1 MHFFETLVERSLN
14 ASVENLQLLP
24 SFSNKVSERANGGRG
39 ARGARARR
47 FPARCRCFPAT
58 TETRSSLPRVIRA
71 KRSPDAARGTVVPA
85 SAPLTMSAR
94 SPSTPASFVFGD
106 GARVAGRHDDGHVSG
121 ARTKTDEDGDF
132 ELESFPL
139 TSLALGPWHARHV
152 STRLYFPSGR
162 FVFVVTRRRRAEKAS
177 AFERTAELVTRHVA
191 RRLHVDVPMSPF
203 DPDARGGPR
212 VQSSERAKRARGDRG
227 PNGGFGHRSAVPS
240 PNVSAFETFETFEH
254 FAPGATA
261 SVAGSV
267 TGTSGVAFAEGSRE
281 TRTASLKRNHTTSR
295 RWKRSPRRRR
305 DLVTTYAI
313 DHDDVVG
320 LNYVNPLCAD
330 GRLAMEARR
339 VVKRAHATLDD
350 AVASFATASSDRDT
364 RGAPPGKK
372 NASNATPTVVPGD
385 VFDRRRGDG
394 GSRAAGVG
402 RAGARRFP
410 GTPKTPKA
418 RKRSRLDADARVSE
432 NTSENTSGVLAETS
446 DAPSPRAPPRDDEP
460 DARRFAPDAAERE
473 SGVGSREPES
483 SLDASPDATSTK
495 SHRCGDTTDDACGT
509 NGAFC
514 GDQTVF
520 RDQTVFLCFDD
531 PRVSAALRDV
541 VTAERRLLALA
552 EDGIPVWA
560 LVMASCGVYYRPWLR
575 TASRLA
581 FVLLALW
588 SATAGARDVFRFC
601 ANAVAKTENANGVET
616 SSPAIAAVSSA
627 SANTLFL
634 SSLAWTG
641 GARLG
646 FVDARAVRALTAALG
661 AGARALTRVF
671 AFAGY
676 VVGRIV
682 AHRLSLAIAIRRAW
696 RSLPRMWADAH
707 GFVVASETETF
718 RRDRKMTEK
727 TFDRRDFRAETFAS
741 PRRRKPETPARG
753 APTRRADDDE

>member
-1 MHFFETLVERSLN
+1 
-14 ASVENLQLLP
+14 
-24 SFSNKVSERANGGRG
+24 
-39 ARGARARR
+39 
-47 FPARCRCFPAT
+47 
-58 TETRSSLPRVIRA
+58 
-71 KRSPDAARGTVVPA
+71 
-85 SAPLTMSAR
+85 MSAR
-94 SPSTPASFVFGD
+94 SPSTPASFGD
-106 GARVAGRHDDGHVSG
+106 GARVAGLHDGHISG
-121 ARTKTDEDGDF
+121 AHSEDEDGDF
-132 ELESFPL
+132 ERMESFPL

-152 STRLYFPSGR
+152 SLRLYFPTGR
-162 FVFVVTRRRRAEKAS
+162 FVFVVVRRRRAEKAS
-177 AFERTAELVTRHVA
+177 AFGRTAELVTRHVA

-203 DPDARGGPR
+203 ASDARGGLGKP
-212 VQSSERAKRARGDRG
+212 KRACGDRG
-227 PNGGFGHRSAVPS
+227 PNGGFNDRSAVPS
-240 PNVSAFETFETFEH
+240 PTRAAPFETFE
-254 FAPGATA
+254 PRATA

-267 TGTSGVAFAEGSRE
+267 AGTSGVAFAEGSRSRSRE
-281 TRTASLKRNHTTSR
+281 TASLARNHTT
-295 RWKRSPRRRR
+295 RRRSKHVFRTR
-305 DLVTTYAI
+305 DHVTTYAV

-364 RGAPPGKK
+364 RGALPGKK

-410 GTPKTPKA
+410 GKKNAPGSPKA
-418 RKRSRLDADARVSE
+418 RKRSRLDADPRVSE
-432 NTSENTSGVLAETS
+432 NTSENTFENTSGVLAETS
-446 DAPSPRAPPRDDEP
+446 DISSSPRTPPRDDEYLVSKNV
-460 DARRFAPDAAERE
+460 ARRFAPDAAERE
-473 SGVGSREPES
+473 SRA
-483 SLDASPDATSTK
+483 SLDASPDATPTK
-495 SHRCGDTTDDACGT
+495 SHTSPHRYDDTDD
-509 NGAFC
+509 NGC
-514 GDQTVF
+514 DDQTVF

-581 FVLLALW
+581 FVTLALW

-601 ANAVAKTENANGVET
+601 AYAVAKTENANGVET

-753 APTRRADDDE
+753 APTRRADDDK

>member
-1 MHFFETLVERSLN
+1 
-14 ASVENLQLLP
+14 
-24 SFSNKVSERANGGRG
+24 
-39 ARGARARR
+39 
-47 FPARCRCFPAT
+47 
-58 TETRSSLPRVIRA
+58 
-71 KRSPDAARGTVVPA
+71 
-85 SAPLTMSAR
+85 MSAR
-94 SPSTPASFVFGD
+94 SPSTPASFGD
-106 GARVAGRHDDGHVSG
+106 GARVAGLHDGHISG
-121 ARTKTDEDGDF
+121 AHSEDEDGDF
-132 ELESFPL
+132 ERMESFPL

-152 STRLYFPSGR
+152 SLRLYFPTGR
-162 FVFVVTRRRRAEKAS
+162 FVFVVVRRRRAEKAS
-177 AFERTAELVTRHVA
+177 AFGRTAELVTRHVA

-203 DPDARGGPR
+203 ASDARGGLGKP
-212 VQSSERAKRARGDRG
+212 KRACGDRG
-227 PNGGFGHRSAVPS
+227 PNGGFNDRSAVPS
-240 PNVSAFETFETFEH
+240 PTRAAPFETFE
-254 FAPGATA
+254 PRATA

-267 TGTSGVAFAEGSRE
+267 AGTSGVAFAEGSRSRSRE
-281 TRTASLKRNHTTSR
+281 TASLARNHTT
-295 RWKRSPRRRR
+295 RRRSKHVFRTR
-305 DLVTTYAI
+305 DHVTTYAV

-350 AVASFATASSDRDT
+350 AVASFATNAARGT
-364 RGAPPGKK
+364 RGVLL
-372 NASNATPTVVPGD
+372 NASNATPTVTLDD
-385 VFDRRRGDG
+385 VFDRRRGVR

-410 GTPKTPKA
+410 GKKNAPGSPKA
-418 RKRSRLDADARVSE
+418 RKRSRLDADPRVSE
-432 NTSENTSGVLAETS
+432 NTSENTFENTSGVLAETS
-446 DAPSPRAPPRDDEP
+446 DISSSPRTPPRDDEYLVSKNV
-460 DARRFAPDAAERE
+460 ARRFAPDAAERE
-473 SGVGSREPES
+473 SRA
-483 SLDASPDATSTK
+483 SLDASPDATPTK
-495 SHRCGDTTDDACGT
+495 SHTSPHRYDDTDD
-509 NGAFC
+509 NGC
-514 GDQTVF
+514 DDQTVF

-581 FVLLALW
+581 FVTLALW

-601 ANAVAKTENANGVET
+601 AYAVAKTENANGVET

-753 APTRRADDDE
+753 APTRRADDDK